1 MTTPRSRAPR
11 ATARAAP
18 AARRRAAT
26 RPDDER
32 ALLRNLDDRT
42 ADDARAARILREFLR
57 GFDEFRGLG
66 PCVTVFGSARYRPG
80 HRYYRLA
87 VETGRALARAGF
99 AVMTGGGPGVMEAAN
114 RGARLAK
121 GASLGCNIELPHE
134 QSANRYVDRFV
145 TFDYFFVRKVMLVKY
160 SVGFVAMPG
169 GLGTLD
175 ELFEVATLIQTG
187 KMRSFPVVLMGSEFW
202 GPLRGFV
209 GRSLVG
215 SGALT
220 RDELDFTLTT
230 DSPAEAV
237 EFIRRLQARR

>member
-1 MTTPRSRAPR
+1 VA
-11 ATARAAP
+11 
-18 AARRRAAT
+18 

-32 ALLRNLDDRT
+32 ALLGGHDDRI

-66 PCVTVFGSARYRPG
+66 PCVTVFGSARYRSG

-87 VETGRALARAGF
+87 VETGRALARAGY
-99 AVMTGGGPGVMEAAN
+99 AVMTGGGPGIMEGAN

-121 GASLGCNIELPHE
+121 GVSLGCNIELPHE

-145 TFDYFFVRKVMLVKY
+145 MFDYFFVRKVMLVKY
-160 SVGFVAMPG
+160 STGFIAMPG

-187 KMRSFPVVLMGSEFW
+187 KVKSFPVVLMGSDFW
-202 GPLRGFV
+202 LPLRGFV
-209 GRSLVG
+209 GRSLIG

-237 EFIRRLQARR
+237 AFIRRHQARR